1 MTRVLIGMT
10 AEELLFVGFMTLMIL
25 VPMINAVHA
34 EEVPLLMN
42 QLVTVMILTMLV
54 QILR

>member
-34 EEVPLLMN
+34 EEVTLLMN